1 MAQGV
6 YPWLGKKRAG
16 LRRAIRPNRLGHESD
31 VRVATIE
38 RFRNAVHGQVPSGAT
53 APVEPPGITTLAL
66 GKTADVCCNLWDYFL
81 EDLPASVVDRV
92 AEVIYWDWPD
102 GGRVF
107 NGGAIANGVAL
118 YYNPLFA
125 GLVRNV
131 LRNFLR

>member
-1 MAQGV
+1 M
-6 YPWLGKKRAG
+6 KM
-16 LRRAIRPNRLGHESD
+16 NRND
-31 VRVATIE
+31 I
-38 RFRNAVHGQVPSGAT
+38 
-53 APVEPPGITTLAL
+53 
-66 GKTADVCCNLWDYFL
+66 

-92 AEVIYWDWPD
+92 AEVIYWDRPD

-118 YYNPLFA
+118 YYDPLFA